1 MKESWVR
8 GDRMKGQKGM
18 VSVLIPCYNH
28 ERFVGDC
35 LGSILDQVYTSYEVL
50 LCDDCSKDGSV
61 SVVRELMPLFEEK
74 GIRFV
79 LLLNHQNQ
87 GITRNLNRML
97 RESRGEFIKILASD
111 DMLTRDYLA
120 EMTGRLN
127 DSPSLQFLFSNGYK
141 VREAAGYPVAREQLL
156 EPMVSGSPDCEG
168 DIFNRIYSHN
178 FVPAPTLLFRKSV
191 FEEVGEY
198 DEEIAI
204 EDLEML
210 LRVLKRYPQGM
221 GYCEKKLVYYRINDN
236 SITSMT
242 SNAGAVRRI
251 KFMHDNSV
259 AIARKY
265 RHQVTPRLYRRRMW
279 ELRREYVLKRLIVFV
294 KGLKR

>member
-1 MKESWVR
+1 
-8 GDRMKGQKGM
+8 MKGQKGM

-28 ERFVGDC
+28 ERFVADC
-35 LGSILDQVYTSYEVL
+35 LRSILEQVYTSYEVI
-50 LCDDCSKDGSV
+50 LCDDCSRDGSV
-61 SVVRELMPLFEEK
+61 SVVKEMIPLFEEK
-74 GIRFV
+74 GIRFI
-79 LLLNHQNQ
+79 LLLNHKNQ

-111 DMLTRDYLA
+111 DMLERNYLKELTA
-120 EMTGRLN
+120 KLN
-127 DSPSLQFLFSNGYK
+127 ENPSCQFLFSNGYK
-141 VREAAGYPVAREQLL
+141 VKEAAVYPVAEEYLL
-156 EPMVSGSPDCEG
+156 EPVVSGRPDCKT

-178 FVPAPTLLFRKSV
+178 FVPAPTLLFRRSV

-210 LRVLKRYPQGM
+210 LRVLTSHPQGM

-236 SITSMT
+236 SITSMA

-259 AIARKY
+259 AIAKKY
-265 RHQVTPRLYRRRMW
+265 RHQVTGRIYRRRMW
-279 ELRREYVLKRLIVFV
+279 ELRREYVLKRLIIFV

>member
-1 MKESWVR
+1 
-8 GDRMKGQKGM
+8 MKGQKGM

-28 ERFVGDC
+28 ERFVADC
-35 LGSILDQVYTSYEVL
+35 LRSILEQVYTSYEVI
-50 LCDDCSKDGSV
+50 LCDDCSRDGSV
-61 SVVRELMPLFEEK
+61 SVVKEMMPLFEEK

-79 LLLNHQNQ
+79 LLLNHKNQ

-111 DMLTRDYLA
+111 DMLERNYLKELTA
-120 EMTGRLN
+120 KLN
-127 DSPSLQFLFSNGYK
+127 ETPFCQFLFSNGYK
-141 VREAAGYPVAREQLL
+141 VKEAAVYPVAEEYLI
-156 EPMVSGSPDCEG
+156 EPVVDGRPDCKT

-178 FVPAPTLLFRKSV
+178 FVPAPTLLFRRSV

-210 LRVLKRYPQGM
+210 LRVLTSHPQGM

-236 SITSMT
+236 SITSMA

-259 AIARKY
+259 AIAKKY
-265 RHQVTPRLYRRRMW
+265 RHQVTGRIYRRRMW
-279 ELRREYVLKRLIVFV
+279 ELRSEYVLKRLIIFV

>member
-1 MKESWVR
+1 
-8 GDRMKGQKGM
+8 MKGQEGM

-28 ERFVGDC
+28 ERFVADC
-35 LGSILDQVYTSYEVL
+35 LRSILEQEYTSYEVI

-61 SVVRELMPLFEEK
+61 SVVKELMPLFEEK

-111 DMLTRDYLA
+111 DMLKRTYLK
-120 EMTGRLN
+120 EMTARLN
-127 DSPSLQFLFSNGYK
+127 GNSSLQFLFSNGHK
-141 VREAAGYPVAREQLL
+141 VKEAAVYPVAEEYLL
-156 EPMVSGSPDCEG
+156 EEMVSGTPDCVT

-178 FVPAPTLLFRKSV
+178 FVPAPTLLFRRSV

-210 LRVLKRYPQGM
+210 LRVLGRYPQGM

-236 SITSMT
+236 SITSMA

-251 KFMHDNSV
+251 KFMHDNSA

-265 RHQVTPRLYRRRMW
+265 KYQVTGRIYRRRMW
-279 ELRREYVLKRLIVFV
+279 ELRREYVLKRLIIFV